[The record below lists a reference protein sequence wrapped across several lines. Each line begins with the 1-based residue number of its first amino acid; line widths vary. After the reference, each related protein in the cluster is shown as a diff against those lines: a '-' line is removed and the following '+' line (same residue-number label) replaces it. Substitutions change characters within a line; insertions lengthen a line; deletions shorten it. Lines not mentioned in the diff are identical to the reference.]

1 MKKESQTNHYKEE
14 LAKSEA
20 RMKELEEKGTQALSR
35 YDIEIASG
43 GNAEQALST
52 AKMLVSNHVK
62 YYRKLLNETPEQ
74 LSWL

>member
-1 MKKESQTNHYKEE
+1 MKKEPRTNHYKEE

-35 YDIEIASG
+35 YDIEIASM
-43 GNAEQALST
+43 GNAEQALRT
-52 AKMLVSNHVK
+52 AKMLVSNHIN
-62 YYRKLLNETPEQ
+62 YYRRMLNETPEQ

>member
-14 LAKSEA
+14 LAKSQA
-20 RMKELEEKGTQALSR
+20 RMKELEEKGTDALSR
-35 YDIEIASG
+35 YDIEIASM

-62 YYRKLLNETPEQ
+62 YYRRMLKQEPEQ

>member
-20 RMKELEEKGTQALSR
+20 RMKELEEKGTDALSR
-35 YDIEIASG
+35 HDIEIASS

-52 AKMLVSNHVK
+52 AKMLVSNHIT
-62 YYRKLLNETPEQ
+62 YYRRMLNETPEQ
-74 LSWL
+74 LSLL